1 MRICNVA
8 LAHDPVHAGM
18 HRAVEDFSRALDAR
32 IVSFMNDGSGGEADS
47 GSGPVD
53 GGTAAGSRV
62 VRIACGAGPLARGC
76 HRVSAAAARA
86 ADAALAGSDL
96 VVVHSLYRAHAPW
109 AAAWAGR
116 HGAGYWAIP
125 HGCLDPWGLTQRGL
139 AKRIWLGAVGRR
151 FLAHADRIVFSSRR
165 ALDKGSAW
173 VPMNLAC
180 VVRWPVA
187 APAWGDRGAARRRCR
202 EAFGIPD
209 EARVLLFLGR
219 LHRVKRPLE
228 TVAAFA
234 AATAGDGAAARAH
247 LVVAGMDGDLT
258 AADVAAAV
266 PEACRGRV
274 HVVGRLDGGRVAEA
288 LAAADGFVSLSFQE
302 NFGYAAAEAV
312 AAGLPVILS
321 PGHDLAHEMPTAQGM
336 PQGTGGLACGW
347 LLPDD
352 SFAAAAEAIGAW
364 ARADGPRLE
373 AFGATGATWARE
385 ELSPERFRDELV
397 SLARGGVGT

>member
-1 MRICNVA
+1 MRISNVA

-32 IVSFMNDGSGGEADS
+32 IVSFMNAGAGDGPVGGEA
-47 GSGPVD
+47 
-53 GGTAAGSRV
+53 GGRV

-76 HRVSAAAARA
+76 HRVSAAASRA

-109 AAAWAGR
+109 AAAWARR
-116 HGAGYWAIP
+116 HGAGYWAVP

-139 AKRIWLGAVGRR
+139 AKRIWLGAVGRK
-151 FLAHADRIVFSSRR
+151 FLATADRIVFSSRR
-165 ALDKGSAW
+165 ALDKGAAW
-173 VPMNLAC
+173 VPADRAC

-187 APAWGDRGAARRRCR
+187 AAAWGDRGAARRRCR
-202 EAFGIPD
+202 EAVGIPD

-234 AATAGDGAAARAH
+234 AATAGDGAASRAH
-247 LVVAGMDGDLT
+247 LILAGMDGDLT

-274 HVVGRLDGGRVAEA
+274 HVVGRLDGGSVAEA

-321 PGHDLAHEMPTAQGM
+321 PGHDLAHEMPQRSATHG
-336 PQGTGGLACGW
+336 PGGLACGW

-364 ARADGPRLE
+364 ARADGLRLE
-373 AFGATGATWARE
+373 ALGAAGAAWARE

-397 SLARGGVGT
+397 SLARGGAGT